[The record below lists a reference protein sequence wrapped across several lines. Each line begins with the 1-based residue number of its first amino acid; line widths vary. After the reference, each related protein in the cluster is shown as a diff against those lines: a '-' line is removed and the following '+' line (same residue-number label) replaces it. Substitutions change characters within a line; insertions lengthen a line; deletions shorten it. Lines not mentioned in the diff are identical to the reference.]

1 MKRQRGQSMVEFAAG
16 ASVLALVTLGTLAI
30 GGLQEL
36 DRRTV
41 LAARQTAWQQHW
53 SPAGFDMAHQA
64 RTLHAAQ
71 FADVQV
77 RDPAGAA
84 LLVEEEQ
91 LALAPAGASVGGVAG
106 TSTELM
112 LAPLRVVG
120 GFLGGSFDLREKG
133 YAQGIVQARVE
144 PITTLPAPFD
154 ELDLTLQSGYALLI
168 DGWHA
173 GGIRH
178 VASRAGGLVPTD
190 SLRALDG
197 IWRPLSTV
205 IGIVEPSIRRL
216 CFGLVE
222 PDRIPEDRLGP
233 GSTPLPGACP

>member
-16 ASVLALVTLGTLAI
+16 ASLLTLVALGTLAI
-30 GGLQEL
+30 GGLQEV

-53 SPAGFDMAHQA
+53 SPGGFDTANQA
-64 RTLHAAQ
+64 RSLHAAQ
-71 FADVQV
+71 FSDVQV
-77 RDPAGAA
+77 QDPAGAA
-84 LLVEEEQ
+84 LLVKEEQ

-112 LAPLRVVG
+112 LAPLRVVE
-120 GFLGGSFDLREKG
+120 GFLGGDFDLREKG

-144 PITTLPAPFD
+144 SLTSLPAPFD
-154 ELDLTLQSGYALLI
+154 QMQLTLQSGYALLT

-178 VASRAGGLVPTD
+178 VASRASGLVPTD
-190 SLRALDG
+190 SLRALDA
-197 IWRPLSTV
+197 IWRPLSV
-205 IGIVEPSIRRL
+205 AIGIVEPSIRRL
-216 CFGLVE
+216 CFGLIE

-233 GSTPLPGACP
+233 GTTPMPGDCP